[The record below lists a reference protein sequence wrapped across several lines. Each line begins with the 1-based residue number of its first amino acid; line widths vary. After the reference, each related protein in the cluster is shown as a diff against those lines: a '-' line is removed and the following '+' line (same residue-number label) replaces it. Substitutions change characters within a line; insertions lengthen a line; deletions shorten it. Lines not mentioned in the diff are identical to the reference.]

1 LTDLGGKVS
10 IKFDPL
16 IEGLAWEVR
25 MPLAARHRI
34 RAFRAGLATIA
45 AGLLGAGLLSAMP
58 AGATTSAGPA
68 RVPLIWLPAPR
79 SASGTAVSTAVT
91 AVTPWGAMSGTTS
104 ILRTLPDGSDQGD
117 STAQRWLPTGLGR
130 WVRQPL
136 PQPAGTSFGQGVG
149 LTNLAEVGGSWDTDG
164 LADDDVAVRWPAT
177 GGRGTVIG
185 ATDSRVT
192 AVGPDGTWGVQTD
205 LPGYRTI
212 AANAELVARD
222 GTRTPIDTGARLT
235 TIVSIADRH
244 TALVTLI
251 DGVGQGTTST
261 PAVWRDGQLKSL
273 PVFSIALGYPDCVS
287 DILANGSVAYS
298 GISDVSGSFQEVAQ
312 VHRGGVPGTEVPLDL
327 RDGSGSVACDG
338 KDTVAADGSVG
349 GTLQLPGEQLSQA
362 TIWRG
367 GEPDQLPLQP
377 GELSTTVVALQSA
390 TFAIVRGQ
398 LTAGGQD
405 LWAWRHGRVIPLTVP
420 SGYSVASVVTVTAS
434 GLVVANL
441 KDGAGLS
448 HPAAWLVP

>member
-1 LTDLGGKVS
+1 LTEFDGKVS

-16 IEGLAWEVR
+16 ADCLAWEVR
-25 MPLAARHRI
+25 MPLVTRHR
-34 RAFRAGLATIA
+34 FRAGLAAIA
-45 AGLLGAGLLSAMP
+45 VTVLGAGLLSATS
-58 AGATTSAGPA
+58 AVAATSAGPA
-68 RVPLIWLPAPR
+68 SVRLIWLPAPG
-79 SASGTAVSTAVT
+79 SAAGTAVSTSVT

-117 STAQRWLPTGLGR
+117 STAQRWLPTGPGR
-130 WVRQPL
+130 WLRQPL

-149 LTNLAEVGGSWDTDG
+149 LTGLAEVGGSWDTDG

-177 GGRGTVIG
+177 GGHGTVIG

-205 LPGYRTI
+205 LPGYRSI

-222 GTRTPIDTGARLT
+222 GTRTPIDTGARLNT
-235 TIVSIADRH
+235 VISIADRH
-244 TALVTLI
+244 TALLTLI
-251 DGVGQGTTST
+251 DGVGEGTTST

-287 DILANGSVAYS
+287 DILSDGSVAYS
-298 GISDVSGSFQEVAQ
+298 GISDAGGSFREIAQ

-327 RDGSGSVACDG
+327 RGGGGSVACDG
-338 KDTVAADGSVG
+338 RDTVAADGSVG
-349 GTLQLPGEQLSQA
+349 GTLQLPGEILSQA

-367 GEPDQLPLQP
+367 SEPDQLPLRP
-377 GELSTTVVALQSA
+377 GELSTSVVALQSA

-405 LWAWRHGRVIPLTVP
+405 LWAWRHGRVIPLAVP
-420 SGYSVASVVTVTAS
+420 SGDTVASVVTVTPS

-448 HPAAWLVP
+448 HPVAWLVP